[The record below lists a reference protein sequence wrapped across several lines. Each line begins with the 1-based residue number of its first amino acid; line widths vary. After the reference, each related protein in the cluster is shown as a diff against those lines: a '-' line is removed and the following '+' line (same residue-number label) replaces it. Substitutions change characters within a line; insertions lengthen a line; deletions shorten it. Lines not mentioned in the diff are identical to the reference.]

1 MKSQI
6 LTKAQVA
13 GILVNEFK
21 ENNVWLQTFLLTFIS
36 IAVINIFVSPFSQML
51 TLAIV
56 LIQFVVLYFLY
67 NSNRNKV
74 KEFEEKYAEV
84 L

>member
-21 ENNVWLQTFLLTFIS
+21 ENNVWLQIFLLSFIC
-36 IAVINIFVSPFSQML
+36 IGGINLFVSPLSQLL
-51 TLAIV
+51 TLVIV
-56 LIQFVVLYFLY
+56 LVQFVALYALY